1 MHSCHAERL
10 KILISFGKTLSEIRF
25 SRSVKYLAT
34 IEYLI
39 QNIIHMGMVI
49 YLPAVAVETATN
61 IDRWVGV
68 WLTGAVC
75 IFYTSLGGLKV
86 STKST
91 NNV

>member
-1 MHSCHAERL
+1 
-10 KILISFGKTLSEIRF
+10 
-25 SRSVKYLAT
+25 
-34 IEYLI
+34 
-39 QNIIHMGMVI
+39 MVI

-86 STKST
+86 STKK
-91 NNV
+91 